1 MGKHRPVSDRIA
13 ETQAQLSALMAKA
26 AKDQINDSPEIQE
39 IDAEIKALKT
49 AKGAEF
55 HAAQAALEQRAK
67 GLTVAGQQFLLDAG
81 FYDDVHDG
89 LFALS
94 CGGCAGEGAP
104 VIRATCEPG
113 RPRETLRNLQLL
125 ERAYELKAEGFTITE
140 AAKTIQR
147 ELAESLSPT
156 VLSWRTIRNIVSKTN
171 NQT

>member
-1 MGKHRPVSDRIA
+1 MTNRESEADATLTREPWH
-13 ETQAQLSALMAKA
+13 
-26 AKDQINDSPEIQE
+26 KDNRE